1 MEKIYYFVFYTLF
14 VFWEKVSI
22 PKFYSEFKAGL
33 SILLIQIF
41 IYYSIIYSYLIITNK
56 EFNFDLKNPILLIPL
71 SIIFLINIFLT
82 NVSSKWKYYY
92 PKFDNLQNIRKIKYM
107 SITWLFILSV
117 IVMFF
122 ILSNKYKSI

>member
-71 SIIFLINIFLT
+71 GTIFLINIFLT

-92 PKFDNLQNIRKIKYM
+92 PKFDNLQNIKKIKYM
-107 SITWLFILSV
+107 SITWLFILSI

>member
-71 SIIFLINIFLT
+71 GTIFLINIFLT